1 MAPPATA
8 RPPVGAEPPQD
19 ALTYVRAVKSRFQAT
34 KPEVYEAF
42 LEVMRD
48 FKNARCVAN
57 DEPKGAPQWR
67 FSPDDSALK
76 HPPLDA
82 PRPAPRAGATPR
94 RWSAGLKN
102 SWGDTPICST
112 ASTASF
118 QRCARPPVAT
128 RPG

>member
-57 DEPKGAPQWR
+57 DDPKGALH
-67 FSPDDSALK
+67 SGVS
-76 HPPLDA
+76 HPMIA
-82 PRPAPRAGATPR
+82 RSNTPR
-94 RWSAGLKN
+94 
-102 SWGDTPICST
+102 
-112 ASTASF
+112 
-118 QRCARPPVAT
+118 
-128 RPG
+128 